1 MSRKVSN
8 VKIVVLSGPSGSG
21 KSTIVNRLVEEAP
34 VKLIKAVSATTRPP
48 REGEVDGADYYFL
61 SDEEFQRRRENDE
74 LLECAEVFGA
84 GYWYGTL
91 KSELERIAAQG
102 GWAFLEIDVEG
113 ALNIMD
119 EYPEAV
125 TIFLT
130 TPSESEYERRLRGRG
145 TESEEVIARRL
156 QTARQ
161 ELRMVGRYRHRV
173 VNDEL
178 DQAVREISEI
188 LSTREVELHA

>member
-21 KSTIVNRLVEEAP
+21 KSTIVDRLVEEAP

-91 KSELERIAAQG
+91 KSELERIAAHA

-113 ALNIMD
+113 ALNIM
-119 EYPEAV
+119 EEHPEAV

-130 TPSESEYERRLRGRG
+130 TPSENEYERRLRGRG

-173 VNDEL
+173 VNDDLE
-178 DQAVREISEI
+178 QAVREISEI